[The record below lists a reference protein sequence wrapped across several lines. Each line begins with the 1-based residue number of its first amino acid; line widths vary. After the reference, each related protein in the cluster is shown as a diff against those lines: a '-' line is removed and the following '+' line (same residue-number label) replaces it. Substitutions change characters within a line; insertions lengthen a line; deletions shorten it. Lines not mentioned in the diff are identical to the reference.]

1 MAQNI
6 YNYFFE
12 YDLSKT
18 PGFIYVLANFLG
30 VIIYTSFNPRKRKDV
45 WSYAELIILELMYL
59 IYNFLTRDISTVLFI
74 PSIMG
79 AFLFTT
85 LMIYAVCDMN
95 RRNVIYYAVRAYAFG
110 ELAGALGWQLV
121 SYVFEKRRVPH
132 SVSVQCLITVGTLA
146 ALFAFFLMTE
156 KYINRDQ
163 KHLHVERKEV
173 VISVVMCVCMIA
185 ASNLSY
191 VSASTPF
198 SSNVPGDIYIIR
210 TIVDIAGVSLL
221 SAYHIILKESHEKV
235 EMAQMAALHRMQY
248 ANYQVSRTSI
258 DLINQKYHDLKHQI
272 EFLKMEISEKEK
284 IAYLNKMEKEIQQ
297 YEAENKTGNH
307 ILDTILTTKSLNC
320 QEKNIQMTC
329 VADGKAL
336 DFLNPMD
343 ICSIFGNA
351 LDNAITSAEKVEN
364 PEKRLI
370 HVTVSQE
377 KSFLRIKIENS
388 FQGEL
393 KIKNQLPV
401 TTKAD
406 RRYHGFGVKSMKAV
420 AEKYKGSL
428 TVSAKDGWFELR
440 ILIPLPESEKII

>member
-6 YNYFFE
+6 YNDFFE

-30 VIIYTSFNPRKRKDV
+30 VIIYTSFNSRKRKDI
-45 WSYAELIILELMYL
+45 WSYAELVILELMYL

-74 PSIMG
+74 PSIVG

-95 RRNVIYYAVRAYAFG
+95 RRNVIYYTVRAYAFG

-121 SYVFEKRRVPH
+121 SYVFENRRVPY
-132 SVSVQCLITVGTLA
+132 SAAVQCLITVGTLTV
-146 ALFAFFLMTE
+146 LFVFFLIAE
-156 KYINRDQ
+156 KHINREQ

-173 VISVVMCVCMIA
+173 VISVVMCICMIA

-248 ANYQVSRTSI
+248 ANYQISRTSI
-258 DLINQKYHDLKHQI
+258 ELINQKYHDLKHQI
-272 EFLKMEISEKEK
+272 EFLKMEISEKDK
-284 IAYLNKMEKEIQQ
+284 IAYLNKMEIEIQQ
-297 YEAENKTGNH
+297 YEAENKTGNR

-320 QEKNIQMTC
+320 QEKEIQMTC

-370 HVTVSQE
+370 HVTVAQE

-388 FQGEL
+388 FQGEVRM
-393 KIKNQLPV
+393 KNQLPV

-406 RRYHGFGVKSMKAV
+406 RRYHGFGVKSMKEV

-428 TVSAKDGWFELR
+428 TVSVKDGWFELR
-440 ILIPLPESEKII
+440 ILIPLPENKM